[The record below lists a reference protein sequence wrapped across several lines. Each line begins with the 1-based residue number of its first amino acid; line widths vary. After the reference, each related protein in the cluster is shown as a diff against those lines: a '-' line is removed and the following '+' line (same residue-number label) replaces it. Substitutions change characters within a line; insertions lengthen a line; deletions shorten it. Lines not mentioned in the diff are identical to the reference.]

1 MCEYCES
8 KYTAKGGFFGK
19 HITISKCA
27 SETPLTRCQV
37 VKCLGDEQF
46 SIIILECCTAMG
58 YFNINYCPMCGRDL
72 RGKSENE

>member
-8 KYTAKGGFFGK
+8 EHTAKGGFFGK
-19 HITISKCA
+19 HIKISKCA

-37 VKCLGDEQF
+37 VKCLGDSGF
-46 SIIILECCTAMG
+46 SIIIMQGFTAMG

-72 RGKSENE
+72 RGNSENE